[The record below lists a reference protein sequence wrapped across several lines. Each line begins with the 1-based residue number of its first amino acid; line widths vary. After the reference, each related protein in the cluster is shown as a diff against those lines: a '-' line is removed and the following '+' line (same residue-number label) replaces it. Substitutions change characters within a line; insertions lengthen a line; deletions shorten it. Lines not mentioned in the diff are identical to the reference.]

1 MTKKLQVEADKR
13 KEELIPPSNIK
24 REREEEA
31 GEEGTAK
38 KRRKTTNNEAES
50 ITQSNNSNNVNG
62 INDSYAKFGES
73 VANHLREANLSK
85 GTLLILQGE
94 ILAAI
99 AKHV

>member
-1 MTKKLQVEADKR
+1 MTENLQVEADKR
-13 KEELIPPSNIK
+13 KEELISPSNIK
-24 REREEEA
+24 REREDEA

-38 KRRKTTNNEAES
+38 RRKTTNNDAES
-50 ITQSNNSNNVNG
+50 NTQSNNANG

>member
-1 MTKKLQVEADKR
+1 MTENLQVEADKR

-24 REREEEA
+24 RERDEPG
-31 GEEGTAK
+31 GEGNA
-38 KRRKTTNNEAES
+38 KRRKTTNNDAES
-50 ITQSNNSNNVNG
+50 NTQSNNSNNVNG

-85 GTLLILQGE
+85 GTLLMLQGE